1 MGEGDLFPSPHV
13 IEAATSGT
21 YLPLTGA
28 GIVVGEISDDAQ
40 ADGNG
45 RAQSAPTKA
54 ERAARRTG
62 WCGVMEG
69 AGAPR
74 SC

>member
-1 MGEGDLFPSPHV
+1 MRQEAAGNGAPHDPQV

-21 YLPLTGA
+21 DLPLTGA
-28 GIVVGEISDDAQ
+28 GIVVREISDDAQ

-54 ERAARRTG
+54 ERAAKRRG
-62 WCGVMEG
+62 G
-69 AGAPR
+69 AV
-74 SC
+74 